1 MVRYWHVGISASSSV
16 VDNDD
21 GFGHYDIVGID
32 SCICGF
38 GFGFGFSSSSSS
50 HVIFVLRRGGLRIPP
65 LSPRLCLPA
74 KVHFGS

>member
-32 SCICGF
+32 HASSASASG
-38 GFGFGFSSSSSS
+38 SSSSW